1 MCKLAEQELQC
12 QVHERLVKKKRAR
25 ESRNICEK
33 ILQLFNVETASILLG
48 SVQEDKITTN
58 FNTFFNKNSINIL

>member
-1 MCKLAEQELQC
+1 MSKE
-12 QVHERLVKKKRAR
+12 KKEGRFSLWGNLK
-25 ESRNICEK
+25 
-33 ILQLFNVETASILLG
+33 TASILLG